1 MKKSLLL
8 LSICLLAITT
18 TIAQNKVKKETP
30 KKETND
36 AIIKSNTFNRWTVE
50 LSAGR
55 SKGIKPYNDKFFAS
69 DPRNYLGTLNFNS
82 YNAGVRYM
90 FSPKFGLKLDFSSDL
105 FENAEGS
112 DSNPVKTKEE
122 SRNFKTQQYRISI
135 QGVVNAARLF
145 NIERELGRFNFL
157 VHGGLQVGQLTPK
170 LENVLLY
177 NANGTPQTNPDG
189 SLKIVKNGRFNRTE
203 DNGGVIFGISPEF
216 RVFKNFSIIADYSMV
231 YNYRQHYAWNGDYA
245 PQEDNLYGQMIS
257 ATIGLTYSFGEN
269 NIHGDW
275 APIISK
281 EMLAVE
287 ALDKKVGDIE
297 KLMDDGD
304 KDGVPDYL
312 DVEPNSIAGVAVD
325 TKGRMVDTNKNGVP
339 DELEKYLANNYSD
352 KTETNTIIEGA
363 KSESKSELIKDLV
376 NKGYVAAYFEFD
388 VAKPTDM
395 SSDGI
400 GFILTYLRAN
410 PTSTVDII
418 GYADEIGNSAY
429 NIKLANKR
437 SKAVKDILIKSGVN
451 PYRLNIIPGAG
462 VDRGVDK
469 SVDPKSPEARRLVRK
484 VVFQIK

>member
-8 LSICLLAITT
+8 LSISLFAITT

-50 LSAGR
+50 VSAGR
-55 SKGIKPYNDKFFAS
+55 SKGIKPYNDDFFAS
-69 DPRNYLGTLNFNS
+69 DPGTYLGKLSFNS
-82 YNAGVRYM
+82 YNIGARYM

-105 FENAEGS
+105 FENVKGS
-112 DSNPVKTKEE
+112 GSNE
-122 SRNFKTQQYRISI
+122 FKTQQYKLSV
-135 QGVVNAARLF
+135 QGVVNASRLF

-170 LENVLLY
+170 LKSNTDRY
-177 NANGTPQTNPDG
+177 NR
-189 SLKIVKNGRFNRTE
+189 SE

-216 RVFKNFSIIADYSMV
+216 RIFKNFALIADYSVV

-245 PQEDNLYGQMIS
+245 PEENNLYGQMVS
-257 ATIGLTYSFGEN
+257 ATIGLTYSLGEN

-275 APIISK
+275 APIITK

-287 ALDKKVGDIE
+287 ALDKKVGDIQ
-297 KLMDDGD
+297 KLMDDSD

-312 DVEPNSIAGVAVD
+312 DVENNSIAGVAVD
-325 TKGRMVDTNKNGVP
+325 TKGRMVDINKNGVP
-339 DELEKYLANNYSD
+339 DELEKYLSNNYSD
-352 KTETNTIIEGA
+352 KTETNKILEGA
-363 KSESKSELIKDLV
+363 LSESKSDLIKDLV
-376 NKGYVAAYFEFD
+376 NKGYVAAYFEFNA
-388 VAKPTDM
+388 AKPTEM

-400 GFILTYLRAN
+400 GFILTYLRSN
-410 PTSTVDII
+410 PTSSVDVI
-418 GYADEIGNSAY
+418 GYADEIGNSDY

-437 SKAVKDILIKSGVN
+437 SKAVKDILIKAGVN
-451 PYRLNIIPGAG
+451 PYRINIIPGAG
-462 VDRGVDK
+462 VDRGIDK
-469 SVDPKSPEARRLVRK
+469 SVDAKSPEARRLVRK

>member
-8 LSICLLAITT
+8 LSISLFAITT

-50 LSAGR
+50 VSAGR
-55 SKGIKPYNDKFFAS
+55 SKGIKPYNDGFFAS
-69 DPRNYLGTLNFNS
+69 DPGTYIGKLSFNS

-105 FENAEGS
+105 FENVEGAG
-112 DSNPVKTKEE
+112 
-122 SRNFKTQQYRISI
+122 SREFKTQQYRVSV

-170 LENVLLY
+170 LESNV
-177 NANGTPQTNPDG
+177 
-189 SLKIVKNGRFNRTE
+189 GRYNRTE
-203 DNGGVIFGISPEF
+203 DNGGVIFGVSPEF
-216 RVFKNFSIIADYSMV
+216 RVFKNFSIIADYSMI

-245 PQEDNLYGQMIS
+245 TEENNLYGQMIS
-257 ATIGLTYSFGEN
+257 ATIGLTYSFGKN

-275 APIISK
+275 APIITK

-297 KLMDDGD
+297 KLMDDSD

-376 NKGYVAAYFEFD
+376 NKGYVAAYFEFN
-388 VAKPTDM
+388 ASKPTDM

-400 GFILTYLRAN
+400 GFILNYLRAN
-410 PTSTVDII
+410 PTSSVDII
-418 GYADEIGNSAY
+418 GYADEIGNSSY
-429 NIKLANKR
+429 NIKLANNR

-451 PYRLNIIPGAG
+451 PYRLNVIPGAG
-462 VDRGVDK
+462 TDRGVDK

>member
-8 LSICLLAITT
+8 LSISLLAITT

-36 AIIKSNTFNRWTVE
+36 ATIKSNTFNRWTVE
-50 LSAGR
+50 VSAGR
-55 SKGIKPYNDKFFAS
+55 SKGIKPYNDGYFGS
-69 DPRNYLGTLNFNS
+69 NSNDYLGTLGFNS
-82 YNAGVRYM
+82 YSAGVRYM

-105 FENAEGS
+105 LK
-112 DSNPVKTKEE
+112 NPVSDPSDDNK
-122 SRNFKTQQYRISI
+122 SLPFKTQQYRVSI

-145 NIERELGRFNFL
+145 DIENELGRFNFL
-157 VHGGLQVGQLTPK
+157 VHGGLHLSQRTPK
-170 LENVLLY
+170 LETLPKY
-177 NANGTPQTNPDG
+177 N
-189 SLKIVKNGRFNRTE
+189 STE
-203 DNGGVIFGISPEF
+203 DDGGIVFGLSPEF
-216 RVFKNFSIIADYSMV
+216 RVFKNFSIIADYSV
-231 YNYRQHYAWNGDYA
+231 LYNFRQNYAWDGNYSA
-245 PQEDNLYGQMIS
+245 TENNLYGQMAS

-269 NIHGDW
+269 KMHGDW
-275 APIISK
+275 ANIVTK

-297 KLMDDGD
+297 KLMDDSD

-312 DVEPNSIAGVAVD
+312 DVENNSIAGVAVD

-352 KTETNTIIEGA
+352 KTETNTILEGA

-376 NKGYVAAYFEFD
+376 NKGYVAAYFEFN
-388 VAKPTDM
+388 ASKPTDM

-400 GFILTYLRAN
+400 GFILTYLRSN

-418 GYADEIGNSAY
+418 GYADEIGNSDY

-462 VDRGVDK
+462 TDRGIDK
-469 SVDPKSPEARRLVRK
+469 SVDAKSPEARRLVRK

>member
-8 LSICLLAITT
+8 LSISLFAITT

-30 KKETND
+30 KKEVND
-36 AIIKSNTFNRWTVE
+36 AAIKSNTFNRWTIEV
-50 LSAGR
+50 SAGR
-55 SKGIKPYNDKFFAS
+55 SKGIKPYNVGYFAS
-69 DPRNYLGTLNFNS
+69 DPRTYLGKLSFNS

-105 FENAEGS
+105 FENVKGAGS
-112 DSNPVKTKEE
+112 KE
-122 SRNFKTQQYRISI
+122 FKTQQYRVGI
-135 QGVVNAARLF
+135 QGVVNASRLF
-145 NIERELGRFNFL
+145 DIEKELGRFNFL
-157 VHGGLQVGQLTPK
+157 VHGGLQVGQITPK
-170 LENVLLY
+170 LKSFSNY
-177 NANGTPQTNPDG
+177 
-189 SLKIVKNGRFNRTE
+189 NRTE

-216 RVFKNFSIIADYSMV
+216 RVFNNFSIIADYSMV
-231 YNYRQHYAWNGDYA
+231 YNYRQHYAWDGNYA
-245 PQEDNLYGQMIS
+245 PEENNLYGQMIS

-269 NIHGDW
+269 NMHGDW
-275 APIISK
+275 ATIISK

-297 KLMDDGD
+297 KLMDDSD

-312 DVEPNSIAGVAVD
+312 DVENNSIAGVAVD
-325 TKGRMVDTNKNGVP
+325 TKGRMVDVNKNGVP

-376 NKGYVAAYFEFD
+376 NKGYVAAYFEFNA
-388 VAKPTDM
+388 VKPTSM

-400 GFILTYLRAN
+400 GFILNYLRAN
-410 PTSTVDII
+410 PTSSVDII

-429 NIKLANKR
+429 NIKLANNR

-451 PYRLNIIPGAG
+451 PYRLNVIPGAG
-462 VDRGVDK
+462 SDRGIDK